1 MNSLVVKKYEA
12 LPDDLQKEVID
23 FIEFLALKYQK
34 QIAEHESL
42 SKQRASLFGNA
53 KGLMTILPGFD
64 DIPDGFDDY
73 K

>member
-34 QIAEHESL
+34 QTTEQPSL
-42 SKQRASLFGNA
+42 SQKRAALFGNA
-53 KGLMTILPGFD
+53 RGLMTILPGFD